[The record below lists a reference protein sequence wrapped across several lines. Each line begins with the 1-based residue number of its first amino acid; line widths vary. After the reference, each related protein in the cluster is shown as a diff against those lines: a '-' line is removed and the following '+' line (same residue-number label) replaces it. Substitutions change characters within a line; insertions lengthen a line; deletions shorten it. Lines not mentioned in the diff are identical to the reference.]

1 MRIKIQKSNRKT
13 KLLTLD
19 GNKSKI
25 KKNKIEKDP
34 NNKKKNTEVK

>member
-25 KKNKIEKDP
+25 KKIKQKKTQII
-34 NNKKKNTEVK
+34 KKKIQK